1 MRGAL
6 VPLAPLLY
14 KLAQCDREVA
24 RGAFESIRARTQ
36 LVYASG
42 RLPCGDGRER
52 VGDLRV
58 QTFGGRMHFLL
69 GTRQTLRG
77 GR

>member
-1 MRGAL
+1 MGPL
-6 VPLAPLLY
+6 VPASLLD

-24 RGAFESIRARTQ
+24 RGAFEAVGARIE
-36 LVYASG
+36 LVHASG
-42 RLPCGDGRER
+42 RLSRGDGRER

-58 QTFGGRMHFLL
+58 QTFSGRLHFLL

>member
-1 MRGAL
+1 MGPL
-6 VPLAPLLY
+6 VSLASLLD

-24 RGAFESIRARTQ
+24 CGALQPVGARIE
-36 LVYASG
+36 LVHASG
-42 RLPCGDGRER
+42 RLPRGDGRER

-58 QTFGGRMHFLL
+58 QTFGGRLHFLL